1 MQSSDNTFTK
11 KLRNFN
17 QSVMKEQNIYEPY
30 RPNIERMA
38 NWWRTPKKISCA
50 KDKGGSFNMQLYL
63 DYLTTITENENNT
76 SGRVR

>member
-1 MQSSDNTFTK
+1 MK
-11 KLRNFN
+11 K
-17 QSVMKEQNIYEPY
+17 QNIYEPY

-50 KDKGGSFNMQLYL
+50 KDKGGHFNMKLYL
-63 DYLTTITENENNT
+63 DYLTTIANNENDT

>member
-1 MQSSDNTFTK
+1 M
-11 KLRNFN
+11 
-17 QSVMKEQNIYEPY
+17 VEQNIYEPY

-50 KDKGGSFNMQLYL
+50 KDKGGHFNMKLYL
-63 DYLTTITENENNT
+63 DYLTTIANNENDT